1 MFMDLSMD
9 TSCISAIYP
18 FQSTWTHPTPCLTTH
33 KMSRPG
39 ALRSFMIDDILKTDN
54 ISKSQLRTT
63 VHKPTPLVFIPF
75 SDGGRVPS
83 MCCSGSRL
91 SGMSTSH
98 SDFSRLSFDYRIS
111 ASRQSSFSE
120 PQSPVKD
127 VSLGSSPVTLD
138 PISPTSVWTFPK
150 ARSDF
155 FGGFSSPIRGESR
168 NPIIEDSHNNG
179 HPFVWAHILHR
190 PPPKRKG
197 GQIRFTNNQTTELE
211 KVFET
216 QKYLSPPERKKMAS
230 VLRLTERQVKTWFQ
244 NRRAKWRR
252 IKQDVDF
259 PTSQSIH
266 ESKCSDT
273 EKQIP
278 SEDKHGERKNFD
290 VMST

>member
-1 MFMDLSMD
+1 MDLPMD
-9 TSCISAIYP
+9 TSYISATYP
-18 FQSTWTHPTPCLTTH
+18 LHSTWTHPTPCLTTQ

-39 ALRSFMIDDILKTDN
+39 ALRSFMIDDILKTDS

-63 VHKPTPLVFIPF
+63 IHKPTPLVFIPF
-75 SDGGRVPS
+75 SDGGRVS
-83 MCCSGSRL
+83 SRCCAGSRL
-91 SGMSTSH
+91 STSH
-98 SDFSRLSFDYRIS
+98 SDFTRLSFDYRIS

-120 PQSPVKD
+120 PQSPIKD
-127 VSLGSSPVTLD
+127 VSLGSSPVTPD

-155 FGGFSSPIRGESR
+155 FGGFPSPMRGESR
-168 NPIIEDSHNNG
+168 NSIIDPHNNG

-252 IKQDVDF
+252 IKQDGDS

-266 ESKCSDT
+266 ESKYSDT
-273 EKQIP
+273 EEQVA
-278 SEDKHGERKNFD
+278 SQEEHGESDNCNA
-290 VMST
+290 VST